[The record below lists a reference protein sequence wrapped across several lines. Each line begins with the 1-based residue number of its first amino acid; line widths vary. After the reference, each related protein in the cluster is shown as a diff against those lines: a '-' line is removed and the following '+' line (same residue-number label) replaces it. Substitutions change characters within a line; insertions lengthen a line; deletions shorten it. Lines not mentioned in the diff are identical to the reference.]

1 MSAGHDPREPIY
13 NDLHGEQLEQ
23 EEARNRV
30 SARTILPL
38 LFERY
43 RPRSV
48 LDVGCGLGTWLSV
61 ARELGVEE
69 IAGLEGSWLDPQRSR
84 VPASCITTA
93 DLEKPFNLRRR
104 FDLAMTLEV
113 AEHLSDKAADTFV
126 ESLTRHADVV
136 LFSAAIPFQGGH
148 HHVNERFPEY
158 WRRLFAL
165 RGYAVFDFIR
175 PEIWEQ
181 RDVLLWLRQNL
192 LVFARPALAAPGGP
206 FAGLEAGGPL
216 NVVHPDM
223 YMGRVQQ
230 LQEEQQRFI
239 DALSAGKT
247 LTGERQPDGS
257 LFVRVKD

>member
-1 MSAGHDPREPIY
+1 MSSGHDPREPIY
-13 NDLHGEQLEQ
+13 GDLHQQLDEQ
-23 EEARNRV
+23 ERHNRT
-30 SARTILPL
+30 SAGIIVPL

-43 RPRSV
+43 TPRSV

-61 ARELGVEE
+61 VKELGVSD
-69 IAGLEGSWLDPQRSR
+69 IVGVEGSWLDPKLAR
-84 VPASCITTA
+84 VPAACITTA
-93 DLEKPFNLRRR
+93 DLEQPFDLRRR

-113 AEHLSDKAADTFV
+113 AEHLSDKAAESFV

-158 WRRLFAL
+158 WRKLFAL

-175 PEIWEQ
+175 PQIWE
-181 RDVLLWLRQNL
+181 RREVLLWLRQNI
-192 LVFARPALAAPGGP
+192 LVFARPSLAMPGGP
-206 FAGLEAGGPL
+206 FAGLESSGPL
-216 NVVHPDM
+216 NLVHPDM

-230 LQEEQQRFI
+230 LQDEHQRFI

-247 LTGERQPDGS
+247 LTGERQPDGQ
-257 LFVRVKD
+257 LFIRVRD

>member
-13 NDLHGEQLEQ
+13 GDLHQQLDEN
-23 EEARNRV
+23 ERFNRA
-30 SARTILPL
+30 SAGIILPL
-38 LFERY
+38 LFEHY
-43 RPRSV
+43 RPRSL

-61 ARELGVEE
+61 AKELGVGE
-69 IAGLEGSWLDPQRSR
+69 IAGVEGSWLDPKRAR

-93 DLEKPFNLRRR
+93 DLEKPFNLKRR

-113 AEHLSDKAADTFV
+113 AEHLSDQAADSFI

-158 WRRLFAL
+158 WRKLFAL

-175 PEIWEQ
+175 PEIWER
-181 RDVLLWLRQNL
+181 RDVLLWLRQNI
-192 LVFARPALAAPGGP
+192 LVFARPSLALPGGP
-206 FAGLEAGGPL
+206 LAGLEATGLL
-216 NVVHPDM
+216 NLVHPDM

-230 LQEEQQRFI
+230 LQEEHQRLI